1 MGDHPGFAIP
11 SLPGLIIE
19 SNYHR
24 EILPREQTS
33 EKGVEIYIIQSA
45 EVILYWGI
53 ASEQYL
59 C

>member
-1 MGDHPGFAIP
+1 MSVTATGGKGDHPGFAIP

-45 EVILYWGI
+45 ED
-53 ASEQYL
+53 A
-59 C
+59 CK